1 MDDRIAAFVFR
12 NRRFFSIAAFVV
24 PMVLKFYLHGTT
36 SLLLLIVGAIV
47 AAVGIGF
54 RVYSAGYLWGRHIVT
69 EIESDFLCTS
79 GPFAY
84 IRNPLYLGNFVVG
97 IGLCISLNEWYAYG
111 IFLLEFVYLYS
122 VIIPYEE
129 RFLEEKFGNAY
140 AQYKARTGTFLP
152 KRKGHQSGE
161 KLLPNYRLGFASE
174 VSYIIILVIAF
185 AIFYFFFVK

>member
-161 KLLPNYRLGFASE
+161 RLLPNYRLGFASE